1 MEINVNRGLE
11 KDRQSEHTPASKGEL
26 YAAIYSRGKVWA
38 PVTRDDCEKDS
49 DPACGENVQRAG
61 KRVTARGLSTPR
73 SRSQL
78 LKSMKNRAHP
88 QPAREDRENTRDE
101 AWNKRLRKMQAVHGM
116 DAIVTDIVAF
126 RQWSKTAAVADFGT
140 LIPKR
145 SVPCAWVTS
154 HRDSRRK
161 AEALARIRFPE
172 FEFRVV
178 SGNATIFLPRPEC
191 AGRSCRGRP

>member
-38 PVTRDDCEKDS
+38 LVTHDDREKDS

-88 QPAREDRENTRDE
+88 QPAREDRENTGDE
-101 AWNKRLRKMQAVHGM
+101 AWNERLKKMQAVHRA
-116 DAIVTDIVAF
+116 DAIVIDIAGF
-126 RQWSKTAAVADFGT
+126 RQQSK
-140 LIPKR
+140 LQPKR
-145 SVPCAWVTS
+145 ISARLFQAKRSMRLVAVVAIS
-154 HRDSRRK
+154 EKLRRQC
-161 AEALARIRFPE
+161 EFGFPNSGLE
-172 FEFRVV
+172 VV

-191 AGRSCRGRP
+191 AGRPCRRRP